1 MTTALAST
9 TPDTTSPPWTA
20 TNLIAGR
27 SSELEAPLDVVDPAT
42 GRVCGQVS
50 QVQGAAAHDAA
61 VAAADAAAGALPGWA
76 DAPARVRSDL
86 LLGAVDLL
94 STRIDEIAYIL
105 ATEAGKRL
113 PEAQAEVRFSS
124 EYLKWFA
131 EEIRRP
137 RGELFTSEDNGRR
150 QLSLR
155 RPLGVVATLT
165 PWNFPVSI
173 QARKVAPALA
183 AGCTVVARVSEK
195 APLAVTLWLK
205 TLHEAGL
212 PDGVLNLV
220 HGDARTITSALLEH
234 SAVRGVS
241 FTGSTG
247 VGSAIMAQ
255 AAHRIVRPMLELGG
269 NAPLIVLEDADLDAA
284 LNQAELA
291 KLRNTGQSCVGANS
305 FLVHSSVAEEFG
317 SRLAARFDALT
328 LGAGTADPVP
338 DVGPVIDRDRVEAV
352 NAIVDDAIAAG
363 ARRLTTERSLPPQ
376 GYWVAPTLLADVP
389 RNCRLWTEE
398 VFGPA
403 AGIFVFDTDEEA
415 LELANA
421 TEMGLAAYVF
431 TADPER
437 AFTFAEQLDAGIVGI
452 NDALPTVSFTPMGG
466 TKQSGLG
473 REGGSEGL
481 LEFQEVRYVAWRP

>member
-1 MTTALAST
+1 MTTAFAPNTLDTA
-9 TPDTTSPPWTA
+9 TPSWTA
-20 TNLIAGR
+20 TNLIASR
-27 SSELEAPLDVVDPAT
+27 SGELETPLGVVDPAT

-50 QVQGAAAHDAA
+50 HAEGRAARAAA
-61 VAAADAAAGALPGWA
+61 VAAADAAAAALPNWGN
-76 DAPARVRSDL
+76 APARVRSDL
-86 LLGAVDLL
+86 LLAAVDLL

-124 EYLKWFA
+124 EYLRWFA

-155 RPLGVVATLT
+155 RPLGVVASLT

-183 AGCTVVARVSEK
+183 AGCTIVARVSEK

-220 HGDARTITSALLEH
+220 HGDARTVTTALLEH
-234 SAVRGVS
+234 PVVRGVS

-255 AAHRIVRPMLELGG
+255 AAQRIVRPMLELGG

-284 LNQAELA
+284 LAQAELA
-291 KLRNTGQSCVGANS
+291 KHCNTGQSCVAANR
-305 FLVHSSVAEEFG
+305 FLV
-317 SRLAARFDALT
+317 
-328 LGAGTADPVP
+328 
-338 DVGPVIDRDRVEAV
+338 DR
-352 NAIVDDAIAAG
+352 
-363 ARRLTTERSLPPQ
+363 
-376 GYWVAPTLLADVP
+376 
-389 RNCRLWTEE
+389 
-398 VFGPA
+398 
-403 AGIFVFDTDEEA
+403 
-415 LELANA
+415 
-421 TEMGLAAYVF
+421 
-431 TADPER
+431 
-437 AFTFAEQLDAGIVGI
+437 
-452 NDALPTVSFTPMGG
+452 
-466 TKQSGLG
+466 
-473 REGGSEGL
+473 
-481 LEFQEVRYVAWRP
+481 